1 MPPVTT
7 TTPTHRTVFSKVVVR
22 KPGTASEHVV
32 NMDYST
38 ARKRS
43 RFLKKGK
50 TVAPVKYFPS
60 PYDFPDPRLN
70 VPKRGERASSA
81 KSDEDRLY
89 SAFLTFQCSS
99 AYPCCS
105 RHSKCFYFLGA
116 FLGLTDIPRVPQGSC
131 YHLTFHL
138 LFMFVINYLF

>member
-1 MPPVTT
+1 VPPVT

-50 TVAPVKYFPS
+50 TVAPIKYFPS

-89 SAFLTFQCSS
+89 SAFPAFQCFSAFPTSQCSS
-99 AYPCCS
+99 AFPCCS
-105 RHSKCFYFLGA
+105 RHSKCFSFHVCLKLPFLMI
-116 FLGLTDIPRVPQGSC
+116 F
-131 YHLTFHL
+131 
-138 LFMFVINYLF
+138 